1 MDSQNTRQLNNRN
14 GFENN
19 INQAPLFINNNS
31 TDYTANNDADKAI
44 TVLLGI
50 VLAIMILVMAT
61 MAVLFV
67 NKFYIIITR
76 RNK

>member
-50 VLAIMILVMAT
+50 VLAIC
-61 MAVLFV
+61 
-67 NKFYIIITR
+67 
-76 RNK
+76 